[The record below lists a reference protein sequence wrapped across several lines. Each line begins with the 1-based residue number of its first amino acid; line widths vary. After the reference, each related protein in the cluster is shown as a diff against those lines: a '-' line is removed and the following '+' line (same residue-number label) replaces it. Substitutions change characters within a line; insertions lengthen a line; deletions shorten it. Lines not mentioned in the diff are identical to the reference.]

1 MQIFVR
7 MQNCRNW
14 QTDDCLSVQNIQI
27 LAPCFSTLNKGNIL
41 YTIIF
46 TPLHHIHT
54 MRFKFQFVELFAP
67 QALLA
72 LPLGELAKIGSLEP
86 IFD

>member
-1 MQIFVR
+1 MQLQKSI
-7 MQNCRNW
+7 
-14 QTDDCLSVQNIQI
+14 
-27 LAPCFSTLNKGNIL
+27 
-41 YTIIF
+41 
-46 TPLHHIHT
+46 
-54 MRFKFQFVELFAP
+54 FKFQFIALFAL